1 MKYAVIDLGSNT
13 IRLVVYEETNAE
25 FHALFTQKFTA
36 GLAAYLQDGM
46 MTPEGIRLIC
56 TTLQRCKMLLKEFT
70 PCTTLA
76 FSTAPLRNI
85 RNTQEAIDQIYAET
99 GYSVDVLTGLEEA
112 YLDYYGVQR
121 ELPVESG
128 LLFDIGG
135 GSTEI
140 LTFAHDGT
148 GVIESVPIGSLNLSK
163 KHIAK
168 LFPDKKERDAIRL
181 QVQKSLKRHKLN
193 HLPPYETLCGIG
205 GTARTVLQLLQA
217 MKVILPAQRT
227 FTAEQFRKLKKF
239 LWKKDSAVMEL
250 LTQYCP
256 DRLHTIFSGI
266 LILETLILQS
276 RCTTVYVCKYGVR
289 EGYLRRYLM
298 QQKKSAPTVN
308 PDCA

>member
-168 LFPDKKERDAIRL
+168 LLPDKKERDAIRL

-239 LWKKDSAVMEL
+239 LWKKDSAAMEL

>member
-36 GLAAYLQDGM
+36 GLAAYVQDGM
-46 MTPEGIRLIC
+46 MTPEGIQLIC
-56 TTLQRCKMLLKEFT
+56 TTLQRCQVLLKEFT

-85 RNTQEAIDQIYAET
+85 RNTQEAVDQIYAET

-217 MKVILPAQRT
+217 MNVILPAQRT

-239 LWKKDSAVMEL
+239 LWKKDNAALEL
-250 LTQYCP
+250 LTQCCP

-276 RCTTVYVCKYGVR
+276 QCTTVYVCKYGVR

>member
-85 RNTQEAIDQIYAET
+85 RNTQEAIDQIYAKT

-239 LWKKDSAVMEL
+239 LWKKDSAAMEL

>member
-99 GYSVDVLTGLEEA
+99 RYSVDVLTGLEEA

-135 GSTEI
+135 GSTEV

-193 HLPPYETLCGIG
+193 HLPPYETICGIG

-217 MKVILPAQRT
+217 MNVILPAQRT

>member
-70 PCTTLA
+70 PCTTLE

-239 LWKKDSAVMEL
+239 LWKKDSAAMEL

-266 LILETLILQS
+266 LILEILILQS

>member
-46 MTPEGIRLIC
+46 MTSEGIRLIC

-135 GSTEI
+135 GSTEV

-217 MKVILPAQRT
+217 MNVILPAQRT

-276 RCTTVYVCKYGVR
+276 QCTTVYVCKYGVR

>member
-46 MTPEGIRLIC
+46 MMPEGIRLIC

-239 LWKKDSAVMEL
+239 LWKKDSAAMEL

-276 RCTTVYVCKYGVR
+276 RCTTVYVCKFGVR

>member
-1 MKYAVIDLGSNT
+1 MKYAVSDLGSNT

-205 GTARTVLQLLQA
+205 GTARTILQLLQA

-239 LWKKDSAVMEL
+239 LWKKDSAAMEL

>member
-76 FSTAPLRNI
+76 FSTAPVRNI

-239 LWKKDSAVMEL
+239 LWKKDSAAMEL

>member
-239 LWKKDSAVMEL
+239 LWKKDSAAMEL
-250 LTQYCP
+250 VTQYCP

>member
-217 MKVILPAQRT
+217 MNVILPAQRT

>member
-25 FHALFTQKFTA
+25 SHALFTQKFTA
-36 GLAAYLQDGM
+36 GLAAYVQDGM
-46 MTPEGIRLIC
+46 MTPEGIQLIC
-56 TTLQRCKMLLKEFT
+56 TTLQRCKVLLKEFT

-85 RNTQEAIDQIYAET
+85 RNTQEAVDQIYAET

-217 MKVILPAQRT
+217 MNVILPAQRT

-239 LWKKDSAVMEL
+239 LWKKDSAALEL
-250 LTQYCP
+250 LTQCCP

-276 RCTTVYVCKYGVR
+276 QCTTVYVCKYGVR